1 LLHHTRRASESA
13 RRGHAEELQAEL
25 EHAAGE
31 LTEGNAVGRE
41 LFDHRLQDRSG
52 FAYAEEVAA
61 IPDEC
66 LLDLRNGGL
75 KFLAAVRR

>member
-1 LLHHTRRASESA
+1 MRLA
-13 RRGHAEELQAEL
+13 
-25 EHAAGE
+25 
-31 LTEGNAVGRE
+31 RE

-66 LLDLRNGGL
+66 LLDLLNGGL